1 MLPVP
6 HQDGIFKLNY
16 SDSSFI
22 TCSSYGK
29 QTPSSI
35 SLLLGDEIA
44 SNFSF
49 TTKTVAM
56 DENHGLT
63 EAQQLTATFTNIV
76 ENPSCADIQAR
87 NSDQYRCIS
96 VNYGLKEET
105 AQTNY
110 FIIEI
115 TCEYIQ

>member
-6 HQDGIFKLNY
+6 QQDGVFKLNY

-35 SLLLGDEIA
+35 SLLLRDEIA
-44 SNFSF
+44 SNFLF
-49 TTKTVAM
+49 TTKTVEM
-56 DENHGLT
+56 DEKHGLT

-87 NSDQYRCIS
+87 NSDQYSCTS
-96 VNYGLKEET
+96 VNNGIKEET
-105 AQTNY
+105 AQTSN
-110 FIIEI
+110 FAIEI
-115 TCEYIQ
+115 LRK